1 MKLKQLVIGVL
12 MGASI
17 YSCNPKQEET
27 KVQEPEFN
35 YVADEFAD
43 VKILRYQVP
52 SFNDLTLNQKLLIY
66 YLSEAAIEGRDII
79 FDQNFKYNLT
89 VRRALEN
96 IYQTYIG
103 DKTTGDW
110 NDFVTYLKRVW
121 HANGIHHNYS
131 QDKFVPNMS
140 QEYFQTLI
148 VNSDQTKFPTA
159 DGQTVEQ
166 FAAFITPIMYDT
178 TLYAKRVATT
188 GKDVVLESCVN
199 FYEGVNQKEVEAFY
213 AKMEKE
219 QGDKLS
225 LGLNSKLVKRNGKIE
240 EQVYKVGGMYNNA
253 LVRIVDNLT
262 KASEYAENEQQKK
275 TIEQLIE
282 YYKTGSLQTWDDC
295 NVTWVN
301 DTTSVVD
308 FVNGF
313 IEVYSD
319 PMGRKASFES
329 VVNFKDAEASKR
341 TELISSNAQWFE
353 DNSPVEKQ
361 FKKEKVKGVSAKII
375 NVATLGGDAYPSP
388 PIGINLPNANWIR
401 KEHGSKSVSLVNI
414 TDAHAKASLAGTG
427 KSMLDEF
434 AYSEEEKQLAKTHG
448 TLAGNLHTDLHEC
461 LGHGSGQ
468 LAPGVSDGAMKN
480 FHSPLEEARADL
492 FALYYVMDPKL
503 VELGVIPSIDVAKAE
518 YSSFIRNGMM
528 TQLVRID
535 EGKQIEQAHM
545 RDRALISHWAYEAGK
560 ADNVI
565 EKKVENGKIYFVIN
579 DYAKLRTL
587 FGQLLNKIQ
596 TIKSTGDYNAAKELI
611 ETYGININPEI
622 HKEVKTRYAE
632 LNLKP
637 YSGFLNP
644 EYELVKDD
652 KGNVVDVK
660 VLYPSD
666 YINQNLKYST
676 NNSALP
682 NIN

>member
-1 MKLKQLVIGVL
+1 MKFKHLLIGVL
-12 MGASI
+12 MSASI
-17 YSCNPKQEET
+17 YSCNSKQEET
-27 KVQEPEFN
+27 KVQVSDFN

-52 SFNDLTLNQKLLIY
+52 NFDQLSLNQKLLVY
-66 YLSEAAIEGRDII
+66 YLNQAAIEGRDIV

-89 VRRALEN
+89 IRRTLEN
-96 IYQTYIG
+96 IYQTYNG
-103 DKTTGDW
+103 DKTTEDW
-110 NDFVTYLKRVW
+110 NNFVTYLKRIW

-131 QDKFVPNMS
+131 QEKFVPNMS
-140 QEYFQTLI
+140 QEYFTTLI
-148 VNSDQTKFPTA
+148 ANSDQTQFPLSE
-159 DGQTVEQ
+159 GQTIEQ
-166 FAAFITPIMYDT
+166 FTTFITPVLYDPAI
-178 TLYAKRVATT
+178 YSKRVATT
-188 GKDVVLESCVN
+188 GKDVILGSCVN
-199 FYEGVNQKEVEAFY
+199 FYEGVNQNEVEAFY
-213 AKMEKE
+213 NKLEKE

-240 EQVYKVGGMYNNA
+240 EQVYKIGGMYNNA

-262 KASEYAENEQQKK
+262 KAMQYAENDAQRK

-301 DTTSVVD
+301 DTLSSVD

-313 IEVYSD
+313 IEVYTD
-319 PMGRKASFES
+319 PMGRKATFEA
-329 VVNFKDAEASKR
+329 VVDFKDAEASKR
-341 TELISSNAQWFE
+341 TELISTNAQWFE

-375 NVATLGGDAYPSP
+375 NVAMLGGDCYPTP

-414 TDAHAKASLAGTG
+414 TDAHAKSALTG
-427 KSMLDEF
+427 RSMLDEF
-434 AYSEEEKQLAKTHG
+434 AYSDEEKKLSKEHG

-468 LAPGVSDGAMKN
+468 LAPGVSDGSMKN

-492 FALYYVMDPKL
+492 FALYYVMDNKL
-503 VELGVIPSIDVAKAE
+503 VELGVIPTLDVAKAE
-518 YSSFIRNGMM
+518 YASYIRNGLM

-545 RDRALISHWAYEAGK
+545 RARSLISHWAYEMGK

-565 EKKVENGKIYFVIN
+565 EKKVENGKTYFVVN
-579 DYAKLRTL
+579 DYAKLRGL
-587 FGQLLNKIQ
+587 FGDLLNKIQ
-596 TIKSTGDYNAAKELI
+596 TIKSTGNYEEGKKLV
-611 ETYGININPEI
+611 ETYAINIDPEI
-622 HKEVKTRYAE
+622 HKEVKARYAD
-632 LNLKP
+632 LKLKP
-637 YSGFLNP
+637 YSGFMNP
-644 EYELVKDD
+644 EYELVKND
-652 KGNVVDVK
+652 KGEVVDVK
-660 VLYPSD
+660 VSYPDD
-666 YINQNLKYST
+666 YIKQNLEYSK
-676 NNSALP
+676 NNSPLP